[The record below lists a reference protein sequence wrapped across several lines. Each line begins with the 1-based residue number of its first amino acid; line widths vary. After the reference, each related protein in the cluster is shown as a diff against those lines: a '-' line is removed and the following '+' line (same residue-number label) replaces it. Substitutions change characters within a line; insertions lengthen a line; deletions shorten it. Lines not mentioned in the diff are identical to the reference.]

1 MNLQFTAL
9 HTTPHHSLIVV
20 AKKTGT
26 QLAYLVIGLAACVL
40 AGHAFDIE
48 YLYRPVAGGP
58 ATHPFTAILFLSL
71 SFSLI
76 LQFRKKV
83 VSISLQVAVA
93 LAMLSLLLLNM
104 AFPVQ
109 SADTFFSSPHL
120 AEIFQLHPSNRL
132 SGNTFLVISCLLM
145 AIWARKARHS
155 TICQALAL
163 MALCISTMALTGYA
177 YQIPAFY
184 QDMSL
189 FTVTLSFFLAA
200 SVLGITANRGT
211 VRAVLSPH
219 LGGQIARVQF
229 IVGGMFFFGT
239 GYLVIRSVASTQVS
253 SLFGSYVI
261 AVCWFLFVVLM
272 IGASVHEQTDR
283 TRRKLEKKLRAVAL
297 YDELTQLLNRR
308 GFKQVI
314 DQQLA
319 HQRRVGG
326 GVGLMLVDIDHFKQV
341 NDRYGHDVGDKVI
354 RHIAWN
360 LRRLVRDTDSVCRYG
375 GEEFAI
381 LLPHTDPEGVII
393 AANTL
398 QHAIEALSIPIF
410 EEESLSVTVS
420 IGCANVVNGLIE
432 KALKRADEAL
442 YESKRA
448 GRNCVSGRFEA
459 PQSVYSLPKQAHRS
473 RHFFR
478 SAKQQN

>member
-9 HTTPHHSLIVV
+9 YTTPHHSLIVV

-40 AGHAFDIE
+40 VGHAFDIE
-48 YLYRPVAGGP
+48 YLYRPLAGGP

-109 SADTFFSSPHL
+109 SSDTFFSSPHL

-393 AANTL
+393 AA
-398 QHAIEALSIPIF
+398 
-410 EEESLSVTVS
+410 
-420 IGCANVVNGLIE
+420 
-432 KALKRADEAL
+432 
-442 YESKRA
+442 
-448 GRNCVSGRFEA
+448 
-459 PQSVYSLPKQAHRS
+459 
-473 RHFFR
+473 
-478 SAKQQN
+478 

>member
-1 MNLQFTAL
+1 MNLQFTVL
-9 HTTPHHSLIVV
+9 HKEPHRSLIVV
-20 AKKTGT
+20 SKMAGT
-26 QLAYLVIGLAACVL
+26 LLAYLVIILSGCVL
-40 AGHAFDIE
+40 IGHMLGLV
-48 YLYRPVAGGP
+48 YLYRPIQTGP

-71 SFSLI
+71 SVALI
-76 LQFRKKV
+76 TQFKFRY
-83 VSISLQVAVA
+83 ISLCFQILISA
-93 LAMLSLLLLNM
+93 LLITLLMFTSTSATQPFESLASSQHLS
-104 AFPVQ
+104 
-109 SADTFFSSPHL
+109 D
-120 AEIFQLHPSNRL
+120 IFKVHPSNKL
-132 SGNTFLVISCLLM
+132 SGNSFVVICCILL
-145 AIWARKARHS
+145 AIVARKYRFP
-155 TICQALAL
+155 TTCQAFAL

-177 YQIPAFY
+177 YQIPAFH

-189 FTVTLSFFLAA
+189 ITVTLSFFMSA

-219 LGGQIARVQF
+219 LGGQIARIQF
-229 IVGGMFFFGT
+229 IVGGVFFFVT
-239 GYLVIRSVASTQVS
+239 GYLVIRSVTSVQAT

-308 GFKQVI
+308 GFKQI
-314 DQQLA
+314 IEQQIA
-319 HQRRVGG
+319 HQRRLGG
-326 GVGLMLVDIDHFKQV
+326 AMGIMLVDIDHFKQV

-354 RHIAWN
+354 RHVASN

-398 QHAIEALSIPIF
+398 QHAIEALQIPIR
-410 EEESLSVTVS
+410 EHESMSVTVS
-420 IGCANVVNGLIE
+420 IGCSNIVNGLTE

-442 YESKRA
+442 YESKHA

-459 PQSVYSLPKQAHRS
+459 PQSHFSMHRKAHRS

-478 SAKQQN
+478 SARQQT

>member
-1 MNLQFTAL
+1 M
-9 HTTPHHSLIVV
+9 
-20 AKKTGT
+20 
-26 QLAYLVIGLAACVL
+26 
-40 AGHAFDIE
+40 
-48 YLYRPVAGGP
+48 
-58 ATHPFTAILFLSL
+58 
-71 SFSLI
+71 
-76 LQFRKKV
+76 
-83 VSISLQVAVA
+83 
-93 LAMLSLLLLNM
+93 
-104 AFPVQ
+104 
-109 SADTFFSSPHL
+109 
-120 AEIFQLHPSNRL
+120 
-132 SGNTFLVISCLLM
+132 
-145 AIWARKARHS
+145 
-155 TICQALAL
+155 
-163 MALCISTMALTGYA
+163 
-177 YQIPAFY
+177 
-184 QDMSL
+184 
-189 FTVTLSFFLAA
+189 
-200 SVLGITANRGT
+200 
-211 VRAVLSPH
+211 
-219 LGGQIARVQF
+219 
-229 IVGGMFFFGT
+229 
-239 GYLVIRSVASTQVS
+239 
-253 SLFGSYVI
+253 
-261 AVCWFLFVVLM
+261 
-272 IGASVHEQTDR
+272 
-283 TRRKLEKKLRAVAL
+283 AL

-459 PQSVYSLPKQAHRS
+459 PQSVYSLPKQAQRS